1 LNRGVLE
8 CWCALSAC
16 CVMGIASAQAVDTVA
31 ARPRSETDSA
41 TLLQEWDR
49 EQIQLRESV
58 WRTYDP
64 TAALDQ
70 DSRGRTI
77 ADDLNAWVMTKDVQ
91 DRLSNMRE
99 AAQRQLRAGDEQGAR
114 QTLESGRAV
123 VQEQRRVLSM
133 LNYYWAQRIALNRQ
147 RDLWLTWLTL
157 SPDGVTAQSKQWI
170 DPLEAALIRNFLPTT
185 TQAEMT
191 RRVASLKRAYDE
203 ERIKLA
209 ALVSDQR
216 VAEGKPVAARER
228 RTACPASPP
237 HPTGHERNGSKAAGN
252 QPVTI
257 AMDMSPG
264 RFYPEAARRSGVSGT
279 VDLRLTIGP
288 TGCMERAEV
297 LRSSG
302 AEELD
307 QAAIDLTEYV
317 HYLPAKHG
325 DQPIRATYIR
335 SIAFQSESATADLGH
350 PDTAPTTADG
360 YITRGN
366 SRLNNREYDL
376 AIADFDKAIEIDPT
390 AAMAF
395 ADRGMANLWKRNLEL
410 ARKDLDA
417 AYALNPRNPVV
428 FRGRGVLALYAD
440 DLAAAVE
447 AFAISLE
454 IEPHNVFAL
463 QYRAE
468 AYVRTGEPGKALADH
483 AEAIQFRPSS
493 PFSYS
498 IRAAIFRSQ
507 GSVDLSAKE
516 AEALIAANAGDAR
529 ANMTAGAIDAAS
541 GKDVEAMRAFD
552 RAVEISPDESTHLT
566 RAAYRHRADPAGER
580 ADIDAAVKLNP
591 HSIQASIR
599 IAKMQSAAGDY
610 AGALDT
616 LGIAMASQTDNYDLL
631 TARGIVYAKSGQAAL
646 AELDFAAARKFAT
659 TATALNNICWAKAT
673 AGVALDTARLECDA
687 SVAEAPYDS
696 AAQDSL
702 GFVLLRLGRN
712 SEAIASYDIALKIR
726 PLSAASLYGRG
737 LAKRLLGKVDEANT
751 DIRKAL
757 LGDAHVAETFAEFG
771 LAQ

>member
-1 LNRGVLE
+1 MNRGVLE

-16 CVMGIASAQAVDTVA
+16 LVTGIASAQAVDAAA
-31 ARPRSETDSA
+31 ARPGGEADGASF
-41 TLLQEWDR
+41 LQEWYG
-49 EQIQLRESV
+49 EQIKLRESV
-58 WRTYDP
+58 WRTYAR
-64 TAALDQ
+64 TAAIDQ

-91 DRLSNMRE
+91 DRLSSMRE

-114 QTLESGRAV
+114 QTLDSGRPV

-133 LNYYWAQRIALNRQ
+133 LNYYWEQRIALNRL

-157 SPDGVTAQSKQWI
+157 SADGVAAQSKQRM
-170 DPLEAALIRNFLPTT
+170 DPLETALIHNFSPTT

-191 RRVASLKRAYDE
+191 KRVASLRRAYDE

-237 HPTGHERNGSKAAGN
+237 QPTGHERNGSKAAGN

-264 RFYPEAARRSGVSGT
+264 RFYPEAARRNGVSGT

-297 LRSSG
+297 LRSTG

-325 DQPIRATYIR
+325 DQPVRATYMR
-335 SIAFQSESATADLGH
+335 SITFQSESGTADLG
-350 PDTAPTTADG
+350 PDALPTTAGG

-366 SRLNNREYDL
+366 NRLDNREYDL
-376 AIADFDKAIEIDPT
+376 AIADFDKAIEINPT

-395 ADRGMANLWKRNLEL
+395 ADRGMANIWKRNLEL

-417 AYALNPRNPVV
+417 ANALDPRNPVV

-440 DLAAAVE
+440 DVAGALE

-454 IEPHNVFAL
+454 MEPHNIFAL
-463 QYRAE
+463 QYRAD
-468 AYVRTGEPGKALADH
+468 AYVRAGEPDKALADH

-493 PFSYS
+493 LFSYS
-498 IRAAIFRSQ
+498 RRAAIFRSQ
-507 GSVDLSAKE
+507 GRLDLSAKE
-516 AEALIAANAGDAR
+516 VEALLAANAGNAR
-529 ANMTAGAIDAAS
+529 ANVTAGAIDAAS

-566 RAAYRHRADPAGER
+566 RAAYRHRTDPAGER
-580 ADIDAAVKLNP
+580 SDIDAALKLNP

-616 LGIAMASQTDNYDLL
+616 LGNAMASKTDNYDLL
-631 TARGIVYAKSGQAAL
+631 TERGIVYAKSGQAAL
-646 AELDFAAARKFAT
+646 AERDFAAARKFAT
-659 TATALNNICWAKAT
+659 SAEALNNICWAKAT
-673 AGVALDTARLECDA
+673 AGVALDTARAECDA
-687 SVAEAPYDS
+687 SVAEASYDS
-696 AAQDSL
+696 AAQDSR

-712 SEAIASYDIALKIR
+712 SEAVASYDIALKIR
-726 PLSAASLYGRG
+726 PLSAESLYGRG
-737 LAKRLLGKVDEANT
+737 LAKRRQGKLDEANT
-751 DIRKAL
+751 DIRAAL